1 MELSRVDDYGFPVE
15 RGRSLAMRHQIGP
28 FCLLATL
35 AIAAP
40 AAAADVTVRTY
51 LSDDTLLRIGP
62 YTAEGGKTLNL
73 TVGIGSSAF
82 RRPDDPPNMMWTL
95 GDRGP
100 NIACSDMKEF
110 TEIGRA
116 SCREG

>member
-1 MELSRVDDYGFPVE
+1 
-15 RGRSLAMRHQIGP
+15 MRQWIGP
-28 FCLLATL
+28 TLLLA
-35 AIAAP
+35 AAVLTST
-40 AAAADVTVRTY
+40 AMAADVTVRTY

-82 RRPDDPPNMMWTL
+82 RRPNDPPNMIWTL

-100 NIACSDMKEF
+100 NIACSDMKEM
-110 TEIGRA
+110 TG
-116 SCREG
+116 SS

>member
-1 MELSRVDDYGFPVE
+1 
-15 RGRSLAMRHQIGP
+15 MRQGIGP
-28 FCLLATL
+28 TLLLA
-35 AIAAP
+35 AIVLPSAAM
-40 AAAADVTVRTY
+40 AADVTIRNY

-62 YTAEGGKTLNL
+62 YMAEGGKTLNL

-100 NIACSDMKEF
+100 NIACSDMKE
-110 TEIGRA
+110 TTGVELT
-116 SCREG
+116 CREVK